1 MQTDAVTLATRLVRG
16 SVLKPDGS
24 QQIVHSQG
32 RILNPD
38 NNDRLALYE
47 EEVPREGARV
57 TRSYQ
62 LARWL
67 DGSTH
72 LWIGRRKQVG
82 RSEGSSGLHFDTAEH
97 PEL

>member
-1 MQTDAVTLATRLVRG
+1 MASLQIATIYKDHATLRG
-16 SVLKPDGS
+16 YEICG
-24 QQIVHSQG
+24 
-32 RILNPD
+32 LNIC
-38 NNDRLALYE
+38 E

-72 LWIGRRKQVG
+72 LWMGRRKQVG
-82 RSEGSSGLHFDTAEH
+82 RGEGSSGLRFDSV
-97 PEL
+97 L